1 MFAMSD
7 ESQPSQSLTS
17 PLPSPFLSN
26 PVLPS
31 TSYPDKPSPFLSG
44 HVPPSPFLSGHVPPS
59 PFLSGHVPPSP
70 IMSSN
75 HPSQPSSFNCSS
87 VLPSSG
93 ATMSDIEPKSDPE
106 YEPDSELESEEW
118 WSSQSDKSAPEPK
131 VCWSLVSE
139 QVFFS
144 HIRVGYWK
152 MLYIK
157 PKSFHYCKFQRS
169 PPPPHLP
176 CLLHSANSIA
186 QCCSLVFCTTKVGS
200 GHCRKSALQKN
211 VLLYCRYLLWFTV
224 FTFWMNNLT
233 HFMGKSMCCHITPPK
248 PGVKT
253 KE

>member
-1 MFAMSD
+1 MDNLQESPDMFAMSD

-31 TSYPDKPSPFLSG
+31 TSYPDK
-44 HVPPSPFLSGHVPPS
+44 PS

-131 VCWSLVSE
+131 VC
-139 QVFFS
+139 
-144 HIRVGYWK
+144 
-152 MLYIK
+152 
-157 PKSFHYCKFQRS
+157 
-169 PPPPHLP
+169 
-176 CLLHSANSIA
+176 
-186 QCCSLVFCTTKVGS
+186 
-200 GHCRKSALQKN
+200 
-211 VLLYCRYLLWFTV
+211 
-224 FTFWMNNLT
+224 
-233 HFMGKSMCCHITPPK
+233 
-248 PGVKT
+248 
-253 KE
+253 